1 MKLKLVLQNSNS
13 GKIYDISEIAEEV
26 TVNQQIDGEA
36 GKLTC
41 TLQKDPN
48 GILKLANGSRIRF
61 EVDGKGFFFGYVF
74 KVGTD
79 ASQNYQI
86 TAYDQMRYLKNNDV
100 YTTKDMTASNIFKKV
115 CKDYGLKYKVK
126 VATKYKPEGYVHN
139 NKTLYNIIK
148 RGMDLASINDN
159 KQYFI
164 ADRFGTLTW
173 SELGSEKTNIQLGG
187 GSMVTSYTY
196 EKSIDD
202 DTFNQVKLYRDN
214 KDTGKRDVWIVKN
227 SEKIKKWGTLQLLK
241 QADDDWNNNQIK
253 KTAKQYLKLKARQTR
268 TLKLTAEGIKEC
280 GVGRGIKFVLKSEG
294 INEWLWITSSTH
306 KFTKDTHTMDLEV
319 SI

>member
-1 MKLKLVLQNSNS
+1 MKLNEIPKEELELM
-13 GKIYDISEIAEEV
+13 GYDDIAYL
-26 TVNQQIDGEA
+26 ILKEA
-36 GKLTC
+36 GK
-41 TLQKDPN
+41 KM
-48 GILKLANGSRIRF
+48 KLL
-61 EVDGKGFFFGYVF
+61 D
-74 KVGTD
+74 
-79 ASQNYQI
+79 
-86 TAYDQMRYLKNNDV
+86 L
-100 YTTKDMTASNIFKKV
+100 FKKV

-227 SEKIKKWGTLQLLK
+227 SNKIKKWGTLQLLK
-241 QADDDWNNNQIK
+241 QADDDWNGNQPMF
-253 KTAKQYLKLKARQTR
+253 TCELSR
-268 TLKLTAEGIKEC
+268 C
-280 GVGRGIKFVLKSEG
+280 GESVLPNDFCSYA
-294 INEWLWITSSTH
+294 
-306 KFTKDTHTMDLEV
+306 V
-319 SI
+319 